1 MIAGPSA
8 SAVGSVGTSVTGS
21 YGSINIAANGSYTY
35 TVDNTNATV
44 QALRTSGNTVQ
55 EVFTYQVIDTAGLT
69 SLATITVT
77 IQGANDAPVINAAT
91 LTLNEG
97 QTVTLS
103 DANFGITDPDDASFT
118 YTITASAGGYFQ
130 LSSAAGTAITTFTS
144 ANLSAGLVQFVDNGD
159 EIAPSFSVRVSDG
172 SLNSNT
178 LAATINYTGVNE
190 APTLWVG
197 AGSPVVWVVDG
208 ESVGYINVSDL
219 SFTYIGDNI
228 GGLVD
233 VMSNSTGQI
242 WGTTG
247 NSLFQ
252 INPLDGSAF
261 NGPLTAQNGWGSAS
275 NEDGSKYYL
284 ASFNNIWDV
293 NPATGTSTLVNSYA
307 QWTSISGDI
316 EVVGNTAYL
325 ATNAG
330 LARID
335 NFRQGN
341 ESVTMLSLSG
351 ATTSAWGLASYNGTL
366 YGLTSAR
373 TIVSIDPNTGVTTLV
388 ASYTSNPN
396 AAQFSGGFFGADN
409 GILPTSNFEAT
420 YSENGS
426 AISIVSSQ
434 CNVLDTDSSTLQSA
448 TIVLIN
454 PKTSDGLA
462 INGNAVAANATGT
475 VTGTAIS
482 YSVSVDGYTITLSG
496 SDSQANYVTALKA
509 VGFLNGSDAPDTTDR
524 IVTFSVSDG
533 ALSSATVSTTIHVV
547 AVNDSPIAAADSAT
561 AVEAGGTNNGT
572 AGTNPTGNVLIND
585 TDPDASDTKT
595 VSGVA
600 AGVVGSASSSVGSAV
615 NGTYGSITIAADGS
629 YTYAVENT
637 NSAVQALRTT
647 ANTLTDVF
655 TYTMRDAAG
664 LLSTQITITIQGT
677 NDAPVGV
684 NDSATAIEAGGT
696 ANGTAGTNPT
706 GNVLTNDTDVDAGD
720 TRTVNGVV
728 AGPSA
733 SAVGSVG
740 TSVTGSYGAIT
751 INADGSYSYTV
762 DNSNATVQALRISG
776 QTILDVFT
784 YQVADTGGLTSVAT
798 ITVTIQGA
806 NDAPVGV
813 NDTATA
819 VEAGGTANG
828 TAGTNP
834 TGNVLTND
842 TDVDAGDIKTVS
854 GVVAGPSAN
863 AVGSVGASVGG
874 SYGSITINSDGSYTY
889 AVDNTNTAVQ
899 ALRISGQ
906 TLQDVFTYK
915 VSDTDG
921 STSLA
926 TITVTI
932 QGANDAPTAIVDTVT
947 AVEAGGSNNAL
958 YSVNPSGNVLT
969 NDTDPDSNAN
979 GETKLVT
986 GVVGE

>member
-1 MIAGPSA
+1 MTNDTDVDAGDAKTVSGVIAGPSA

-97 QTVTLS
+97 QTVTFS

-373 TIVSIDPNTGVTTLV
+373 NIVSIDPNTGVTTLV

-482 YSVSVDGYTITLSG
+482 YSVSVDGHHHVIRIRLA
-496 SDSQANYVTALKA
+496 SQLRHSTQGGGIPERLRCT
-509 VGFLNGSDAPDTTDR
+509 GHDR
-524 IVTFSVSDG
+524 S
-533 ALSSATVSTTIHVV
+533 H
-547 AVNDSPIAAADSAT
+547 
-561 AVEAGGTNNGT
+561 
-572 AGTNPTGNVLIND
+572 
-585 TDPDASDTKT
+585 
-595 VSGVA
+595 
-600 AGVVGSASSSVGSAV
+600 
-615 NGTYGSITIAADGS
+615 
-629 YTYAVENT
+629 
-637 NSAVQALRTT
+637 R
-647 ANTLTDVF
+647 DVF
-655 TYTMRDAAG
+655 GERWRTIVRDG
-664 LLSTQITITIQGT
+664 L
-677 NDAPVGV
+677 N
-684 NDSATAIEAGGT
+684 N
-696 ANGTAGTNPT
+696 
-706 GNVLTNDTDVDAGD
+706 
-720 TRTVNGVV
+720 
-728 AGPSA
+728 
-733 SAVGSVG
+733 
-740 TSVTGSYGAIT
+740 
-751 INADGSYSYTV
+751 
-762 DNSNATVQALRISG
+762 NSRCRG
-776 QTILDVFT
+776 
-784 YQVADTGGLTSVAT
+784 
-798 ITVTIQGA
+798 
-806 NDAPVGV
+806 
-813 NDTATA
+813 
-819 VEAGGTANG
+819 
-828 TAGTNP
+828 
-834 TGNVLTND
+834 
-842 TDVDAGDIKTVS
+842 
-854 GVVAGPSAN
+854 
-863 AVGSVGASVGG
+863 
-874 SYGSITINSDGSYTY
+874 
-889 AVDNTNTAVQ
+889 
-899 ALRISGQ
+899 
-906 TLQDVFTYK
+906 
-915 VSDTDG
+915 
-921 STSLA
+921 
-926 TITVTI
+926 
-932 QGANDAPTAIVDTVT
+932 
-947 AVEAGGSNNAL
+947 
-958 YSVNPSGNVLT
+958 
-969 NDTDPDSNAN
+969 
-979 GETKLVT
+979 
-986 GVVGE
+986 

>member
-1 MIAGPSA
+1 M
-8 SAVGSVGTSVTGS
+8 
-21 YGSINIAANGSYTY
+21 
-35 TVDNTNATV
+35 
-44 QALRTSGNTVQ
+44 
-55 EVFTYQVIDTAGLT
+55 
-69 SLATITVT
+69 
-77 IQGANDAPVINAAT
+77 
-91 LTLNEG
+91 
-97 QTVTLS
+97 
-103 DANFGITDPDDASFT
+103 
-118 YTITASAGGYFQ
+118 
-130 LSSAAGTAITTFTS
+130 
-144 ANLSAGLVQFVDNGD
+144 
-159 EIAPSFSVRVSDG
+159 
-172 SLNSNT
+172 
-178 LAATINYTGVNE
+178 
-190 APTLWVG
+190 
-197 AGSPVVWVVDG
+197 
-208 ESVGYINVSDL
+208 
-219 SFTYIGDNI
+219 
-228 GGLVD
+228 
-233 VMSNSTGQI
+233 
-242 WGTTG
+242 
-247 NSLFQ
+247 
-252 INPLDGSAF
+252 
-261 NGPLTAQNGWGSAS
+261 
-275 NEDGSKYYL
+275 
-284 ASFNNIWDV
+284 
-293 NPATGTSTLVNSYA
+293 
-307 QWTSISGDI
+307 
-316 EVVGNTAYL
+316 
-325 ATNAG
+325 
-330 LARID
+330 
-335 NFRQGN
+335 
-341 ESVTMLSLSG
+341 
-351 ATTSAWGLASYNGTL
+351 
-366 YGLTSAR
+366 
-373 TIVSIDPNTGVTTLV
+373 
-388 ASYTSNPN
+388 
-396 AAQFSGGFFGADN
+396 
-409 GILPTSNFEAT
+409 
-420 YSENGS
+420 
-426 AISIVSSQ
+426 
-434 CNVLDTDSSTLQSA
+434 
-448 TIVLIN
+448 
-454 PKTSDGLA
+454 
-462 INGNAVAANATGT
+462 
-475 VTGTAIS
+475 
-482 YSVSVDGYTITLSG
+482 
-496 SDSQANYVTALKA
+496 
-509 VGFLNGSDAPDTTDR
+509 
-524 IVTFSVSDG
+524 
-533 ALSSATVSTTIHVV
+533 
-547 AVNDSPIAAADSAT
+547 
-561 AVEAGGTNNGT
+561 
-572 AGTNPTGNVLIND
+572 
-585 TDPDASDTKT
+585 
-595 VSGVA
+595 
-600 AGVVGSASSSVGSAV
+600 

-664 LLSTQITITIQGT
+664 LLSTNQITITIQGT

-854 GVVAGPSAN
+854 GVVAGPSAS

-986 GVVGE
+986 GVVGGIAASASGFVNTNVNGLYGSITIAADGSYTYVVNNNNATVQALRNSSNTLMDVFTYTMTDAAGSTSSQQISVTIQGSNDTPIAVSDGAIAVEAGGVGNSTVGSNGTGNVLANDTDVDSAAFGETKTVNGVVAGVAGTASGNVGSAVLGLYGSITLAADGSYSYAVNDSNSAVQALANSSQTLNDIFTYRMVDSSGHTSVTQLTITIQGANDTPTITSDGGGVTAAIAMSENIAAVTTVVGDDVDAGTTLTYTIIGGADAAKFTITAGGSLAFVTAPDFEFPTDVGGNNVYDVIVEVSDGLLATTQALAVTITDVSNFLMVTTDADINDSGIAAGAAFNIEWLNANRGADALVSLREAIIAANNTSGTDTVNFSITGTGVKTINLASALPAISDTIVINGYSQNGASANTLAIGNNAVLNIVLNGSGAGVGPMVYRLLLVLRAARSAAWSSRTSRSTVSLYRAAVIRSVETSSA